1 MIDRFRLPKPAVDQ
15 GGSLFDPRSLIYP
28 WRHVDRAVDRLQ
40 QAVMDV
46 VSHTRDERDALFD
59 RVWALAEEFGVIS
72 GSSLDIGADI
82 RAMATIPYMT
92 EPWYC

>member
-1 MIDRFRLPKPAVDQ
+1 
-15 GGSLFDPRSLIYP
+15 
-28 WRHVDRAVDRLQ
+28 
-40 QAVMDV
+40 MDV